1 MADLIMPKM
10 GDAMTEGKVIR
21 WMKEP
26 GAAVKKGEA
35 VAEIETD
42 KVNVDLEAE
51 WDGTLAKIL
60 VGAGEVAAVGAPIAV
75 IARPGEPAQGAA
87 GAETKTEA
95 TPRPAGASG
104 PAPVAPGAGTAST
117 SATAATR
124 TAATAT
130 DGALR
135 ASPLARKLAEQH
147 GIALETIKGSGPDGR
162 IVKEDV
168 EAALDARR
176 AGGSRPL
183 TPPSAPAPAG
193 RPGPVPVSAA
203 RDVPLTRMRQAI
215 ARRMTDS
222 KQHIP
227 HIYLTASV
235 GMDAALALRKQLND
249 TLDDARRV
257 SVNDLVVKAAALA
270 LRRFPNLNA
279 SFGEGAVHQHGDVNI
294 NVAVALPDGLVSPTI
309 YHCDTRPLWDIAAD
323 TKAAAERA
331 RAGRLRPNDLTG
343 GTFTISNLGMFGIDV
358 FSAII
363 TPPQA
368 AALAVA
374 AAKPQPVV
382 ANGQVAVATIMQVTA
397 SADHRVTDGAEVA
410 QFLNEVRRLLEQP
423 VWLVAA
429 PPA

>member
-1 MADLIMPKM
+1 VADLIMPKM

-75 IARPGEPAQGAA
+75 IARPGEPVQEAARPEPAQRATGAQGP
-87 GAETKTEA
+87 T
-95 TPRPAGASG
+95 
-104 PAPVAPGAGTAST
+104 PAPPGAAATTA
-117 SATAATR
+117 SATAAPR

>member
-1 MADLIMPKM
+1 MADVIMPKM
-10 GDAMTEGKVIR
+10 GDAMTEGKIIR
-21 WMKEP
+21 WMKQA

-60 VGAGEVAAVGAPIAV
+60 VNAGEMAAVGAPIAV
-75 IARPGEPAQGAA
+75 ITRPGEPEASADDDAKTAERSSAA
-87 GAETKTEA
+87 PTQVQTSAPPAAVAETA
-95 TPRPAGASG
+95 SASG
-104 PAPVAPGAGTAST
+104 PAAQAAAGADRANVV
-117 SATAATR
+117 
-124 TAATAT
+124 
-130 DGALR
+130 R

-147 GIALETIKGSGPDGR
+147 GIALAAIKGTGPDGR
-162 IVKEDV
+162 VVKEDV
-168 EAALDARR
+168 EATLEAAR
-176 AGGSRPL
+176 GK
-183 TPPSAPAPAG
+183 TPSSAAAAAAPAPT
-193 RPGPVPVSAA
+193 VEA
-203 RDVPLTRMRQAI
+203 RDVPLSRMRQTI

-227 HIYLTASV
+227 HIYLTVSIV
-235 GMDAALALRKQLND
+235 MDAALALRKQLNE
-249 TLDDARRV
+249 TLDDARKV
-257 SVNDLVVKAAALA
+257 SVNDLVVKATALT
-270 LRRFPNLNA
+270 LVRFPNLNA
-279 SFGEGAVHQHGDVNI
+279 SFGDAAVRQHGAVNI

-309 YHCDTRPLWDIAAD
+309 YQCDTRPLWDIAMD

-331 RAGRLRPNDLTG
+331 RTGRLRAEDLTG

-374 AAKPQPVV
+374 AAKPQAAV
-382 ANGQVAVATIMQVTA
+382 AKGQVTVATIMQVTA

-423 VWLVAA
+423 FWLVAT
-429 PPA
+429 PPTR